1 MVCMQ
6 TAPLVPTPAT
16 RDEISSPPSSS
27 DGTDVPLLPNR
38 TSFPSVFNFPTLAT
52 PFRDLGE
59 RITGVVPTSHSI
71 RSDLPSSTIS
81 GVGRRLVPVGQS
93 SKRRNARGNY
103 RSYQRDTRDGWNRTF
118 LDSLFHLNDSLLP
131 SFFPF
136 LSKKTKDKVNKR

>member
-59 RITGVVPTSHSI
+59 RITGSASFQPAIQFDQISPPRRFPEWGGDWFRLAKVPNVETRAEIIVGSI
-71 RSDLPSSTIS
+71 GIREMDGIELSSTRYFI
-81 GVGRRLVPVGQS
+81 
-93 SKRRNARGNY
+93 
-103 RSYQRDTRDGWNRTF
+103 
-118 LDSLFHLNDSLLP
+118 
-131 SFFPF
+131 
-136 LSKKTKDKVNKR
+136 

>member
-59 RITGVVPTSHSI
+59 RITGSPSFQPAIQFDQISPSRRFPEWGGDWFRLAKVPNVETRAEIIVRTNGI
-71 RSDLPSSTIS
+71 REMDGIELSSTRYFI
-81 GVGRRLVPVGQS
+81 
-93 SKRRNARGNY
+93 
-103 RSYQRDTRDGWNRTF
+103 
-118 LDSLFHLNDSLLP
+118 
-131 SFFPF
+131 
-136 LSKKTKDKVNKR
+136 

>member
-27 DGTDVPLLPNR
+27 DGTDVPLLPIR

-59 RITGVVPTSHSI
+59 RITGSFQPAIQFDQISPPRRFPEWGGDWFRLAKVP
-71 RSDLPSSTIS
+71 
-81 GVGRRLVPVGQS
+81 
-93 SKRRNARGNY
+93 NARGNY

-118 LDSLFHLNDSLLP
+118 LHSLFHLNDSLFFLP
-131 SFFPF
+131 SSPFFR
-136 LSKKTKDKVNKR
+136 KKLRIK

>member
-59 RITGVVPTSHSI
+59 RITGSASFQPAIQFDQISPPRRFPEWGGDWFRLAKVPNVETRAEIIVRTNGI
-71 RSDLPSSTIS
+71 REMDGIELSSTRYFI
-81 GVGRRLVPVGQS
+81 
-93 SKRRNARGNY
+93 
-103 RSYQRDTRDGWNRTF
+103 
-118 LDSLFHLNDSLLP
+118 
-131 SFFPF
+131 
-136 LSKKTKDKVNKR
+136 

>member
-59 RITGVVPTSHSI
+59 RITGSASFQPAIQFDQISPPRRFPEWGGDWFRLAKVPNVETRAEIIVGSNGI
-71 RSDLPSSTIS
+71 REMDGIELSSTRYFI
-81 GVGRRLVPVGQS
+81 
-93 SKRRNARGNY
+93 
-103 RSYQRDTRDGWNRTF
+103 
-118 LDSLFHLNDSLLP
+118 
-131 SFFPF
+131 
-136 LSKKTKDKVNKR
+136 

>member
-59 RITGVVPTSHSI
+59 RITGSFQPAIQFDQISPPRRFPEWGGDWFRLAKVP
-71 RSDLPSSTIS
+71 
-81 GVGRRLVPVGQS
+81 
-93 SKRRNARGNY
+93 NARGNY
-103 RSYQRDTRDGWNRTF
+103 RSYQRDTRDGRNRTF
-118 LDSLFHLNDSLLP
+118 LHSLFHLNDSLLP

>member
-59 RITGVVPTSHSI
+59 RITGSASFQPAIQFDQISPPRRFPEWGGDWFRLAKVPNVETRAEIIVGSNRI
-71 RSDLPSSTIS
+71 REMDGIELSSTRYFI
-81 GVGRRLVPVGQS
+81 
-93 SKRRNARGNY
+93 
-103 RSYQRDTRDGWNRTF
+103 
-118 LDSLFHLNDSLLP
+118 
-131 SFFPF
+131 
-136 LSKKTKDKVNKR
+136 

>member
-59 RITGVVPTSHSI
+59 RITGSPSFQPAIQFDQISPPRRFPEWGGDWFRLAKVPNVETRAEIIVGSNGI
-71 RSDLPSSTIS
+71 REMDGIELSSTRYFI
-81 GVGRRLVPVGQS
+81 
-93 SKRRNARGNY
+93 
-103 RSYQRDTRDGWNRTF
+103 
-118 LDSLFHLNDSLLP
+118 
-131 SFFPF
+131 
-136 LSKKTKDKVNKR
+136 

>member
-59 RITGVVPTSHSI
+59 RITGSFQPTI
-71 RSDLPSSTIS
+71 QFFRSGAATGSGWPKFQTSKRARKLSLVATGYARWMESNFPPLVISFKRLPSS
-81 GVGRRLVPVGQS
+81 
-93 SKRRNARGNY
+93 
-103 RSYQRDTRDGWNRTF
+103 F
-118 LDSLFHLNDSLLP
+118 LLSL
-131 SFFPF
+131 SFE
-136 LSKKTKDKVNKR
+136 KN

>member
-59 RITGVVPTSHSI
+59 RITGSFQPAIQFDQISPPRRFPEWGGDWFRLAKVPNVETRAEIIVGSNGI
-71 RSDLPSSTIS
+71 REMDGIELSSTRYFI
-81 GVGRRLVPVGQS
+81 
-93 SKRRNARGNY
+93 
-103 RSYQRDTRDGWNRTF
+103 
-118 LDSLFHLNDSLLP
+118 
-131 SFFPF
+131 
-136 LSKKTKDKVNKR
+136 

>member
-59 RITGVVPTSHSI
+59 RITGSPSFQPAIQFDQISPPRRFPEWGGDWFRLAKVPNVETRAEIIVRSNGI
-71 RSDLPSSTIS
+71 REMDEIELSSTRYFI
-81 GVGRRLVPVGQS
+81 
-93 SKRRNARGNY
+93 
-103 RSYQRDTRDGWNRTF
+103 
-118 LDSLFHLNDSLLP
+118 
-131 SFFPF
+131 
-136 LSKKTKDKVNKR
+136 

>member
-59 RITGVVPTSHSI
+59 RITGSASFQPAIQFDQISPPRRFPEWGGDWFRLAKVPNVETRAEIIVGSNEI
-71 RSDLPSSTIS
+71 REMDGIELSSTRYFI
-81 GVGRRLVPVGQS
+81 
-93 SKRRNARGNY
+93 
-103 RSYQRDTRDGWNRTF
+103 
-118 LDSLFHLNDSLLP
+118 
-131 SFFPF
+131 
-136 LSKKTKDKVNKR
+136 

>member
-59 RITGVVPTSHSI
+59 RITGSASFQPAIQFDQISPPRRFPEWGGDWFRLAKVPNVETRAEIIVGTNGI
-71 RSDLPSSTIS
+71 REMDRIELSSTRYFI
-81 GVGRRLVPVGQS
+81 
-93 SKRRNARGNY
+93 
-103 RSYQRDTRDGWNRTF
+103 
-118 LDSLFHLNDSLLP
+118 
-131 SFFPF
+131 
-136 LSKKTKDKVNKR
+136 